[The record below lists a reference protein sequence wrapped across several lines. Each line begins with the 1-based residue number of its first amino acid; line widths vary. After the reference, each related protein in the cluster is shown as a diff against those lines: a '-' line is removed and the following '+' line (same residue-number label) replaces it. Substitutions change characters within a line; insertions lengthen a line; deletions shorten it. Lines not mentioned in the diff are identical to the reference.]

1 MAPTAVPTGPFRP
14 LARLAAVLSWPAP
27 SGAYRR
33 LVDPLAPGV
42 DVRAEV
48 VSVTPETPRAAT
60 VTLRPGAGWQP
71 HRPGQWVSVGVDID
85 GVRHHRCYS
94 ITSLPHGHRPDG
106 HRRADR
112 GLLTI
117 TVQQVPDGIVSN
129 HLVQRIRPGDVVHL
143 DGPEGDFTLDPD
155 PAPTTGADHPPTA
168 PGRPLLFITGGSGI
182 TPVIGMLRALDA
194 GADTAPDA
202 TLDDVVVVNHA
213 PSDSESLF
221 TDELD
226 ALARRHRGLRVVHV
240 RTGAGAPPP
249 EMELNAGRLDDLCP
263 DWRDREAW
271 TCGPRPMVE
280 AVESLWSGPDH
291 ATTRA
296 LHVERFTP
304 SIPDGLPEVEGTLTF
319 RAAGV
324 SVPSDGTRTVLDAAE
339 DAGLSPLAGCRM
351 GVCRRCV
358 VPLHSGTVVD
368 RRDGRIECEPGA
380 HVQICVTAAVGDV
393 EIEI

>member
-1 MAPTAVPTGPFRP
+1 
-14 LARLAAVLSWPAP
+14 
-27 SGAYRR
+27 
-33 LVDPLAPGV
+33 
-42 DVRAEV
+42 
-48 VSVTPETPRAAT
+48 
-60 VTLRPGAGWQP
+60 
-71 HRPGQWVSVGVDID
+71 
-85 GVRHHRCYS
+85 
-94 ITSLPHGHRPDG
+94 
-106 HRRADR
+106 
-112 GLLTI
+112 LLTI

-202 TLDDVVVVNHA
+202 TLDDVVVVHHA
-213 PSDSESLF
+213 PTDRESLF

-226 ALARRHRGLRVVHV
+226 AMARRNRGLRVVHV

>member
-1 MAPTAVPTGPFRP
+1 MTLTAPTGATPRRWRDQ
-14 LARLAAVLSWPAP
+14 AWRLAALVTKPLLPADTLDLISP
-27 SGAYRR
+27 LRAGADLRGR
-33 LVDPLAPGV
+33 IV
-42 DVRAEV
+42 EI
-48 VSVTPETPRAAT
+48 TPETADAVT
-60 VTLRPGAGWQP
+60 VTVRPGAGWRG
-71 HRPGQWVSVGVDID
+71 HVPGQYIRIGIDVD
-85 GVRHHRCYS
+85 GVRHWRAYSVTSRTHRADGLIS
-94 ITSLPHGHRPDG
+94 FTTKAIPDG
-106 HRRADR
+106 
-112 GLLTI
+112 L
-117 TVQQVPDGIVSN
+117 VST
-129 HLVQRIRPGDVVHL
+129 HLVRHARPGTLVML
-143 DGPEGDFTLDPD
+143 DQATGDFVMSTPR
-155 PAPTTGADHPPTA
+155 PAKV
-168 PGRPLLFITGGSGI
+168 LFLTGGSGI

-194 GADTAPDA
+194 DTGTASDA
-202 TLDDVVVVNHA
+202 TLDDVVVVHHA
-213 PSDSESLF
+213 PTDGESLF
-221 TDELD
+221 TDELE
-226 ALARRHRGLRVVHV
+226 AMEQRHRGLRVVHV
-240 RTGAGAPPP
+240 RTGTGTPPP
-249 EMELNAGRLDDLCP
+249 EMELNVGRLDDLCT
-263 DWRDREAW
+263 DWRDRETW